1 MTCEPGRASYTIR
14 PANPADLPALQA
26 LAAACDV
33 CRPGA
38 HDPLWLAENAHGT
51 PLGFIACTQVL
62 DEMSLLSLAVHP
74 AALILLVFTA
84 LGVIS
89 HNTPVTIA
97 SAVLLLMQQTFLAR
111 YLPWVEKNGLTV
123 GIILLTIGVLAPLA
137 SSKIS
142 LGAGDF
148 ADWKNLTAIAVGI
161 FVAWLAGRGVPLMMN
176 QPAVVPGLIIGTV
189 IGVAFLKGI
198 PVGPL
203 IAAGILSLFV
213 GRGG

>member
-1 MTCEPGRASYTIR
+1 M
-14 PANPADLPALQA
+14 
-26 LAAACDV
+26 
-33 CRPGA
+33 
-38 HDPLWLAENAHGT
+38 
-51 PLGFIACTQVL
+51 
-62 DEMSLLSLAVHP
+62 
-74 AALILLVFTA
+74 
-84 LGVIS
+84 
-89 HNTPVTIA
+89 TIA
-97 SAVLLLMQQTFLAR
+97 AAVLLLMQQTFLAR

-137 SSKIS
+137 SGKIS

-148 ADWKNLTAIAVGI
+148 ADWKNLIAIAVGI
-161 FVAWLAGRGVPLMMN
+161 FVAWLAGRGVPLMVN

-203 IAAGILSLFV
+203 IAAGILSLFI

>member
-1 MTCEPGRASYTIR
+1 MLHNI
-14 PANPADLPALQA
+14 D
-26 LAAACDV
+26 
-33 CRPGA
+33 
-38 HDPLWLAENAHGT
+38 
-51 PLGFIACTQVL
+51 
-62 DEMSLLSLAVHP
+62 P

-111 YLPWVEKNGLTV
+111 YLPWVEKNGLT
-123 GIILLTIGVLAPLA
+123 
-137 SSKIS
+137 
-142 LGAGDF
+142 
-148 ADWKNLTAIAVGI
+148 VGI

>member
-1 MTCEPGRASYTIR
+1 MLHNI
-14 PANPADLPALQA
+14 D
-26 LAAACDV
+26 
-33 CRPGA
+33 
-38 HDPLWLAENAHGT
+38 
-51 PLGFIACTQVL
+51 
-62 DEMSLLSLAVHP
+62 P
-74 AALILLVFTA
+74 AALILLVFTT

-89 HNTPVTIA
+89 HNAPVTIA
-97 SAVLLLMQQTFLAR
+97 AAVLLLMQQTFLAR

-137 SSKIS
+137 SGKIS

-148 ADWKNLTAIAVGI
+148 ADWKNLIAIAVGI
-161 FVAWLAGRGVPLMMN
+161 FVAWLAGRGVPLMVN

-203 IAAGILSLFV
+203 IAAGILSLFI

>member
-1 MTCEPGRASYTIR
+1 MLHNI
-14 PANPADLPALQA
+14 D
-26 LAAACDV
+26 
-33 CRPGA
+33 
-38 HDPLWLAENAHGT
+38 
-51 PLGFIACTQVL
+51 
-62 DEMSLLSLAVHP
+62 P

-137 SSKIS
+137 SGKIS

-148 ADWKNLTAIAVGI
+148 TAIAVGI

>member
-1 MTCEPGRASYTIR
+1 MLHNI
-14 PANPADLPALQA
+14 D
-26 LAAACDV
+26 
-33 CRPGA
+33 
-38 HDPLWLAENAHGT
+38 
-51 PLGFIACTQVL
+51 
-62 DEMSLLSLAVHP
+62 P

-97 SAVLLLMQQTFLAR
+97 SAVLLLRQQTFLAR
-111 YLPWVEKNGLTV
+111 YLPWVEKNSLTV
-123 GIILLTIGVLAPLA
+123 GIILL
-137 SSKIS
+137 
-142 LGAGDF
+142 F

-189 IGVAFLKGI
+189 ISVAFLKGI

-203 IAAGILSLFV
+203 ISAGILSLFV

>member
-1 MTCEPGRASYTIR
+1 MLHNI
-14 PANPADLPALQA
+14 D
-26 LAAACDV
+26 
-33 CRPGA
+33 
-38 HDPLWLAENAHGT
+38 
-51 PLGFIACTQVL
+51 
-62 DEMSLLSLAVHP
+62 P

-137 SSKIS
+137 SGKIS

-148 ADWKNLTAIAVGI
+148 ADWKNLTAIA
-161 FVAWLAGRGVPLMMN
+161 
-176 QPAVVPGLIIGTV
+176 AVVPGLIIGTV

>member
-1 MTCEPGRASYTIR
+1 MLHNI
-14 PANPADLPALQA
+14 D
-26 LAAACDV
+26 
-33 CRPGA
+33 
-38 HDPLWLAENAHGT
+38 
-51 PLGFIACTQVL
+51 
-62 DEMSLLSLAVHP
+62 P

-137 SSKIS
+137 SGKIS

-176 QPAVVPGLIIGTV
+176 QPAVVPGLIGTV

>member
-74 AALILLVFTA
+74 AARRQ
-84 LGVIS
+84 G
-89 HNTPVTIA
+89 IA
-97 SAVLLLMQQTFLAR
+97 RRTTSGGRLPRSARQ
-111 YLPWVEKNGLTV
+111 
-123 GIILLTIGVLAPLA
+123 
-137 SSKIS
+137 
-142 LGAGDF
+142 
-148 ADWKNLTAIAVGI
+148 
-161 FVAWLAGRGVPLMMN
+161 
-176 QPAVVPGLIIGTV
+176 
-189 IGVAFLKGI
+189 
-198 PVGPL
+198 
-203 IAAGILSLFV
+203 
-213 GRGG
+213 

>member
-1 MTCEPGRASYTIR
+1 MPLNI
-14 PANPADLPALQA
+14 
-26 LAAACDV
+26 
-33 CRPGA
+33 
-38 HDPLWLAENAHGT
+38 DPT
-51 PLGFIACTQVL
+51 
-62 DEMSLLSLAVHP
+62 
-74 AALILLVFTA
+74 ALILLVFAA

-89 HNTPVTIA
+89 HNAPVIIA
-97 SAVLLLMQQTFLAR
+97 STLLLLVQQTPLTR
-111 YLPWVEKNGLTV
+111 YLPWMEKNGVSL

-137 SSKIS
+137 SGKIS